1 MSVVYEGTQPYIFIS
16 YSHKDNEQV
25 HRIIRD
31 LQARGFRIWYDN
43 GIEAGSEWPEYIA
56 AHLRGANCVISFISS
71 NFVSSQNCRREL
83 IFSQDLDKPMLCV
96 YLEETELS
104 DGIRMQLG
112 LNQALFRDKYDSL
125 EAFSEALANAVLL
138 QPCRE
143 TDSSSAQ
150 IQDLSSVIAAKDSTE
165 PDVPP
170 ASEEEKDPPSEA
182 ARLGHS
188 KLSRICVLAELLA
201 LPLTLLAVNYVT
213 AYVTHWFAAALLIA
227 VPHVLIDAIL
237 VNRIHAFRKKC
248 PEMQKASF
256 TGYTIVWFLVTLLS
270 LILSYFYIHYS
281 VNFLL
286 KLLIALGLNLLPA
299 IITLILVALAI

>member
-125 EAFSEALANAVLL
+125 EA
-138 QPCRE
+138 
-143 TDSSSAQ
+143 
-150 IQDLSSVIAAKDSTE
+150 
-165 PDVPP
+165 
-170 ASEEEKDPPSEA
+170 
-182 ARLGHS
+182 
-188 KLSRICVLAELLA
+188 
-201 LPLTLLAVNYVT
+201 
-213 AYVTHWFAAALLIA
+213 W
-227 VPHVLIDAIL
+227 
-237 VNRIHAFRKKC
+237 
-248 PEMQKASF
+248 
-256 TGYTIVWFLVTLLS
+256 
-270 LILSYFYIHYS
+270 
-281 VNFLL
+281 
-286 KLLIALGLNLLPA
+286 
-299 IITLILVALAI
+299 